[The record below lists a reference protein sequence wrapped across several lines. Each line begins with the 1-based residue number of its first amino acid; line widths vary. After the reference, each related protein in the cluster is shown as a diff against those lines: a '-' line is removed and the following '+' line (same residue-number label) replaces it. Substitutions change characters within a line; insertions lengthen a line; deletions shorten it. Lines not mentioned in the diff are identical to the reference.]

1 MRWLIRRVLKQGKGA
16 VSYEEDVHF
25 GDVLGIGR
33 AADQAIFLSDI
44 RAALNHARVTLS
56 GAGRYKVESLIL
68 AGIRVNGQLTYET
81 TVGAGATI
89 EIASTRITLLDPPR
103 DYEGAVEIGTLD
115 KTEQEAAK
123 AKRAKPTSLKETWI
137 SKRLPSW
144 LLFTAVLLFGLLLPA
159 ASHFLPTLGKGLAA
173 LHLPGVTSWNPGPL
187 DAAHRF
193 FGDDCKQCHRTPFL
207 TVRDTEC
214 TACHKRMAAHA
225 DPATFNMP
233 QLGEARCASCHQDHL
248 GLEGMV
254 NREEQLCSSCHT
266 GLQARTANA
275 SQLADASDFGKVH
288 PEFRVRLPA
297 WDSAGRFAPQ
307 LTRLVPG
314 LKENAGLKFNHALHL
329 KPDLNSPGGR
339 RTLDCASCH
348 VPDAGG
354 LAMKP
359 VSFESMCHDCHTLG
373 FDTFAPDRQ
382 VPHAKVAEV
391 VYMLD
396 DYYARRALEGG
407 YTETSAPGFV
417 QQRRRPGEAPLSQ
430 QQTVEALAWA
440 RGKSRQVADSVFTG
454 RACVTCHTVTRPT
467 AATAAGDATGWLI
480 APVRVAGIW
489 YGEAKFTHAK
499 HATMNCGECHKA
511 AESTSSASLLIPDI
525 SNCRQ
530 CHAGESGGS
539 KVASTCVDCHR
550 YHQSTTLQ
558 LKQL

>member
-25 GDVLGIGR
+25 GDVLSIGR

-44 RAALNHARVTLS
+44 RAALNHARVTS
-56 GAGRYKVESLIL
+56 QGPGRYQVESLIL
-68 AGIRVNGQLTYET
+68 AGIRVNGELTYAT
-81 TVGAGATI
+81 NVGAGATV
-89 EIASTRITLLDPPR
+89 EIASTRIVLLDPPR
-103 DYEGAVEIGTLD
+103 DFEAAVEISALD
-115 KTEQEAAK
+115 KAEQEAVK

-137 SKRLPSW
+137 GKRFPSW
-144 LLFTAVLLFGLLLPA
+144 TLFLLVLVFGLLLPA
-159 ASHFLPTLGKGLAA
+159 ATHFIPPLGRVIAHTGLPTTA
-173 LHLPGVTSWNPGPL
+173 SWNPGPL

-193 FGDDCKQCHRTPFL
+193 FGDDCKQCHQTPFL
-207 TVRDTEC
+207 TVLDDAC
-214 TACHKRMAAHA
+214 TTCHTRMAAHA
-225 DPATFNMP
+225 DPARFNLP
-233 QLGEARCASCHQDHL
+233 ALGEARCGSCHQDHL

-254 NREEQLCSSCHT
+254 NTDQSLCSNCHT
-266 GLQARTANA
+266 DLKERTKDA
-275 SQLADASDFGKVH
+275 SQLADATDFGTAH

-297 WDSAGRFAPQ
+297 WDATGAFAPQ
-307 LTRLVPG
+307 LTRLTPG
-314 LKENAGLKFNHALHL
+314 LKENSGLKFDHALHL
-329 KPDLNSPGGR
+329 KPDLNAPSGR
-339 RTLDCASCH
+339 RTLECATCH

-359 VSFESMCHDCHTLG
+359 VNFETMCHDCHTLG

-396 DYYARRALEGG
+396 DYYAKRALEGG

-417 QQRRRPGEAPLSQ
+417 QQRRRPGDQPLSQ
-430 QQTVEALAWA
+430 QETIEALSWA
-440 RGKSRQVADSVFTG
+440 RNKSRQVADSVFTG
-454 RACVTCHTVTRPT
+454 RACVTCHTVTRPSAPT
-467 AATAAGDATGWLI
+467 NVPGGGWQI

-499 HATMNCGECHKA
+499 HSTMNCNDCHKA
-511 AESTSSASLLIPDI
+511 AESKAATDLLIPDLT
-525 SNCRQ
+525 NCRQ

-539 KVASTCVDCHR
+539 KVASTCIACHR
-550 YHQSTTLQ
+550 YHQSATLQ